1 MKRSK
6 LRRLAGFGVVLAA
19 IGGFAFSSG
28 VPASAVSST
37 VPGKVQTAGD
47 PLNVRRAP
55 NAAATAVKTVANG
68 ATVAIECQTTGSSV
82 AGPLG
87 TTTIWDYVPALG
99 GYVSDGYVQ
108 TGSDGRVAPDC
119 GTGTGSAQ
127 CAASCAAEGVFRSSD
142 SHFVAYDTNADGSSG
157 VVQYWLADGSGPY
170 YVWASGGNGTSVDKA
185 APVAQGKW
193 VFYKVCTGH
202 NTSPPT
208 FAGCSA
214 GLTDFAA

>member
-6 LRRLAGFGVVLAA
+6 LRRWAGLGVVLASA
-19 IGGFAFSSG
+19 GAFALATA
-28 VPASAVSST
+28 VPAAAAVT
-37 VPGKVQTAGD
+37 GTVQTAGD

-55 NAAATAVKTVANG
+55 NTAATAVKTVANG
-68 ATVAIECQTTGSSV
+68 ASVGIECQTAGNSV
-82 AGPLG
+82 TGPLG

-99 GYVSDGYVQ
+99 GYVSDGYVK

-127 CAASCAAEGVFRSSD
+127 CASACAAEGLFRSSD
-142 SHFVAYDTNADGSSG
+142 AHFVVYDTNADGSSG
-157 VVQYWLADGSGPY
+157 VVQYWLATGAGPF

-185 APVAQGKW
+185 VPVPKGSW
-193 VFYKVCTGH
+193 VFYKTCTGH